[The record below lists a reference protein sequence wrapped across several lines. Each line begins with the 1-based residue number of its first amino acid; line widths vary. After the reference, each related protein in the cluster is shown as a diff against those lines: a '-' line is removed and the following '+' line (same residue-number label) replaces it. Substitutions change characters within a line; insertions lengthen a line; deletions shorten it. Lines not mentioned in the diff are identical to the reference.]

1 MDSFVFYCNGHP
13 NIRATH
19 KTTLE
24 FTKDES
30 LTPRG
35 DCILGVSSSCNLI
48 SFPSE
53 LKERIKSPAARILV
67 HLHVGRYSDTI
78 EGCGDSRLELSD
90 EHAIIIRKSD
100 FICSRTLMIKSDKAA
115 NDINDRIIKIMKNPS
130 SKMKITIQI
139 MEQQ

>member
-13 NIRATH
+13 NIHATH

-35 DCILGVSSSCNLI
+35 DCILGVNSSCNLI
-48 SFPSE
+48 NFPLE
-53 LKERIKSPAARILV
+53 LKERIKSPEARILV
-67 HLHVGRYSDTI
+67 HLQVGRYTDTI

-90 EHAIIIRKSD
+90 EHVIIIRKSE

-115 NDINDRIIKIMKNPS
+115 RDVNDKIIKSMKDPS
-130 SKMKITIQI
+130 SKMKITIKI
-139 MEQQ
+139 KEQ

>member
-1 MDSFVFYCNGHP
+1 MDTFVFFCNGHP
-13 NIRATH
+13 NINASH

-30 LTPRG
+30 ITTKG
-35 DCILGVSSSCNLI
+35 DCILGVNSSCNLI
-48 SFPSE
+48 NFPLE
-53 LKERIKSPAARILV
+53 LKKRIRSTEVRIWV
-67 HLHVGRYSDTI
+67 HLQVGIYTDII

-90 EHAIIIRKSD
+90 EHALIIRKSD

-115 NDINDRIIKIMKNPS
+115 KDINDNIIKSMKDPS

-139 MEQQ
+139 KEQ